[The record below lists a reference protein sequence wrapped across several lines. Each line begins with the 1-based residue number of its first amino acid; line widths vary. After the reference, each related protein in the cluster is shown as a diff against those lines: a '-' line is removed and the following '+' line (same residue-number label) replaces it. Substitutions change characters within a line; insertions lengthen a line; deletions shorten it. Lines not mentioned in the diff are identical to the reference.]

1 LGPASSN
8 PPGTWSRRGDSW
20 FVKAVTT
27 LFEDAEPNR
36 QFMFGK
42 GYNTLMSFL
51 ESVYYQEKFSRLSVL
66 NEIIE
71 AREFEEC
78 EFEVCSFLNCKFE
91 KCQFLRCELKECTF
105 SAIDPHESRFLEV
118 KFSGSKVIGFDWA
131 KSAKV
136 EDLEF
141 TDCQINYS
149 NFKLLKVPK
158 IKIINCQAKEV
169 DFIETDMNHG
179 TFKNTDFEKSRF
191 LKTDLSYSD
200 FSGAKNYSIN
210 LLDNKLKKAKFSLP
224 EALSLLNGLDIIIE

>member
-1 LGPASSN
+1 MDFTENS
-8 PPGTWSRRGDSW
+8 
-20 FVKAVTT
+20 
-27 LFEDAEPNR
+27 
-36 QFMFGK
+36 
-42 GYNTLMSFL
+42 
-51 ESVYYQEKFSRLSVL
+51 YYQEKFFRFSVL

-71 AREFEEC
+71 ARVFEEC
-78 EFEVCSFLNCKFE
+78 EFQVCSFINCKFE
-91 KCQFLRCELKECTF
+91 KCKFLHCELKECTF
-105 SAIDPHESRFLEV
+105 SAINPHESRFLEV
-118 KFSGSKVIGFDWA
+118 KFYRSKVIGFDWA

-210 LLDNKLKKAKFSLP
+210 LLDNNLKKAKFNSFTRRFARRWPTLP
-224 EALSLLNGLDIIIE
+224 ASFCSTDWPKARKTWANWPSTCKSASPLSRGT